1 MKTKNIKY
9 FLLLMV
15 ISVFGACT
23 ALEEETVIIPK
34 TLEQY
39 KQEFQEFVTSQI
51 DFVNNCVNGYNKG
64 DFRSTINY
72 DAYTTNYKTKLVA
85 ASAVLDK
92 ADLKIEDIAKA
103 YTTFAAE
110 GKLFQ
115 AEIFI
120 SDRRPLHELIV
131 ACDALNAATPD
142 GSASG
147 EVNPADRVPFVA
159 AIAAAKVK
167 RTATAV
173 VERQVQE
180 EVEKLNAAKQAFE
193 NAIIP

>member
-1 MKTKNIKY
+1 
-9 FLLLMV
+9 MV

-23 ALEEETVIIPK
+23 MEEETVIIPK

-51 DFVNNCVNGYNKG
+51 DFVDNCVNGYNKG

-72 DAYTTNYKTKLVA
+72 GPYTTNYKTKLVA
-85 ASAVLDK
+85 ALAVLDK

-110 GKLFQ
+110 GKLYQ

-131 ACDALNAATPD
+131 ACDALNTATPD
-142 GSASG
+142 GSSSG
-147 EVNPADRVPFVA
+147 SVNPADRVPFAA

-167 RTATAV
+167 RTATAL

-180 EVEKLNAAKQAFE
+180 EVDKLNAAKQAFE
-193 NAIIP
+193 SAIIP